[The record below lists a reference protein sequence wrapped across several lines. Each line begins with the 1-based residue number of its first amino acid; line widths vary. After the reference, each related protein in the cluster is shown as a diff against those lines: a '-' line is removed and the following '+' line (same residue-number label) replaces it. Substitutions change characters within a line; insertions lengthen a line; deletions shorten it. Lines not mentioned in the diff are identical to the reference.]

1 MLAPPPVRS
10 KSKPSKTF
18 LGPASRKSLRNYQL
32 PRLVVPV
39 NPTRDHIAGPVK
51 APLTLVEYG
60 DFQCPYCGAA
70 YPEVKQVLAAL
81 KSKLRFV
88 YRHFPMT
95 NVHEYAM
102 SAAEISEAAAAQ
114 GRFWEMHD
122 FLFEHQDTIN
132 DSRQAFAFAESLGLD
147 TGRMEIEI
155 AQHVYQEDP
164 GGFPRRSK
172 KRSQWHTDILCK
184 RGQARRR
191 AGCRVP
197 DRSFDLDLLIA
208 DFPPRPALCDVRLQY
223 NVYAQ
228 SRPRLVILSVQPP
241 VV

>member
-1 MLAPPPVRS
+1 MPL
-10 KSKPSKTF
+10 
-18 LGPASRKSLRNYQL
+18 LR
-32 PRLVVPV
+32 
-39 NPTRDHIAGPVK
+39 
-51 APLTLVEYG
+51 
-60 DFQCPYCGAA
+60 AA

-147 TGRMEIEI
+147 TGRMELEI
-155 AQHVYQEDP
+155 AQHVYQDRIREDFL
-164 GGFPRRSK
+164 GGVRSGVNGTPTFYVNGV
-172 KRSQWHTDILCK
+172 RHDGEPVAES
-184 RGQARRR
+184 
-191 AGCRVP
+191 
-197 DRSFDLDLLIA
+197 LIE
-208 DFPPRPALCDVRLQY
+208 ALT
-223 NVYAQ
+223 
-228 SRPRLVILSVQPP
+228 STS
-241 VV
+241 

>member
-1 MLAPPPVRS
+1 VLARPPIRS

-70 YPEVKQVLAAL
+70 YPEVKQVQAAL

-147 TGRMEIEI
+147 TGRMELEI
-155 AQHVYQEDP
+155 AQHVYQDRIREDFL
-164 GGFPRRSK
+164 GGVRSGVNGTPTFYVNGV
-172 KRSQWHTDILCK
+172 RHDGEPVAES
-184 RGQARRR
+184 
-191 AGCRVP
+191 
-197 DRSFDLDLLIA
+197 LIE
-208 DFPPRPALCDVRLQY
+208 ALTSTR
-223 NVYAQ
+223 
-228 SRPRLVILSVQPP
+228 
-241 VV
+241 

>member
-1 MLAPPPVRS
+1 
-10 KSKPSKTF
+10 
-18 LGPASRKSLRNYQL
+18 
-32 PRLVVPV
+32 
-39 NPTRDHIAGPVK
+39 
-51 APLTLVEYG
+51 
-60 DFQCPYCGAA
+60 
-70 YPEVKQVLAAL
+70 
-81 KSKLRFV
+81 
-88 YRHFPMT
+88 MT

-114 GRFWEMHD
+114 GRFWEIHD

-132 DSRQAFAFAESLGLD
+132 DSRQAFAFAESRGLD
-147 TGRMEIEI
+147 TGRMELEI
-155 AQHVYQEDP
+155 AQHVYQDRIREDFL
-164 GGFPRRSK
+164 GGVRSGVNGT
-172 KRSQWHTDILCK
+172 HILCK